1 MFELVSHIRKFFIFP
16 DQFLFVEAK
25 QLLSNPFSILNK
37 AEKFL
42 RLKHKLTEGNFGF
55 NSTMGAYCRANA
67 RNGRLDRCLTEI
79 KHDHPSVKPWAEQA
93 LREFF
98 HKYNLR
104 LYKMI
109 GNDFG
114 WPTPDAKS
122 A

>member
-1 MFELVSHIRKFFIFP
+1 MHIKKFLVFP

-25 QLLSNPFSILNK
+25 QLLSNPLSILNK

-42 RLKHKLTEGNFGF
+42 GLEHQITERNFVF
-55 NSTMGAYCRANA
+55 NSTMGAYCRANVK
-67 RNGRLDRCLTEI
+67 NGRTERCLTGK
-79 KHDHPSVKPWAEQA
+79 KHDHPSIKPWTEQA
-93 LREFF
+93 LREYF

-114 WPTPDAKS
+114 WPTPDDNSK
-122 A
+122 